1 MAKPFIGSE
10 QEHLVLL
17 DRASQ
22 SASKLIASVRR
33 SAIGLIEEVAGV
45 QGVVTQNLKRA
56 PVDLVGS
63 RGSHNGDLSSGPFSI
78 LSAVGVRADVEFPH
92 RFYSEQLPARSV
104 WRNELPGCGPANPV
118 DPVDGIPVG
127 FRPFSCDGEHVP

>member
-1 MAKPFIGSE
+1 MAKPFIGSV

-22 SASKLIASVRR
+22 RSSELIASVRR

-45 QGVVTQNLKRA
+45 QGVVAQKLKGA

-63 RGSHNGDLSSGPFSI
+63 RGRHNGDLSSGPFAI
-78 LSAVGVRADVEFPH
+78 LSAVGVREDVEFPH
-92 RFYSEQLPARSV
+92 GFDAEQLPA
-104 WRNELPGCGPANPV
+104 
-118 DPVDGIPVG
+118 
-127 FRPFSCDGEHVP
+127 